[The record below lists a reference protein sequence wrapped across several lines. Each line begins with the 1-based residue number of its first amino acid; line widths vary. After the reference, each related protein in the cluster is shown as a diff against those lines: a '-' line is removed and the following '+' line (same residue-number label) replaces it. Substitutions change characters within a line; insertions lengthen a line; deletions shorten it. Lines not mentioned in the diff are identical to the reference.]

1 MKEYN
6 IILTKKAKDDIVD
19 IGDYIAY
26 TLLEPETA
34 HRFVT
39 GLRSAIATL
48 KEFPDRF
55 IGVVLSA
62 MCRPLILSKIK

>member
-6 IILTKKAKDDIVD
+6 IILTRRAKDDIID

-34 HRFVT
+34 YRFVA
-39 GLRSAIATL
+39 GLRNVIERNGDCYEL
-48 KEFPDRF
+48 
-55 IGVVLSA
+55 
-62 MCRPLILSKIK
+62 

>member
-6 IILTKKAKDDIVD
+6 IILTRRAKDDIVD

-39 GLRSAIATL
+39 GLRSSIVTL
-48 KEFPDRF
+48 KELPD
-55 IGVVLSA
+55 
-62 MCRPLILSKIK
+62 

>member
-6 IILTKKAKDDIVD
+6 IILTRRAKDDIVD

-26 TLLEPETA
+26 TLLESENA

-48 KEFPDRF
+48 KELPDRF
-55 IGVVLSA
+55 A
-62 MCRPLILSKIK
+62 LIFYSSPKVG